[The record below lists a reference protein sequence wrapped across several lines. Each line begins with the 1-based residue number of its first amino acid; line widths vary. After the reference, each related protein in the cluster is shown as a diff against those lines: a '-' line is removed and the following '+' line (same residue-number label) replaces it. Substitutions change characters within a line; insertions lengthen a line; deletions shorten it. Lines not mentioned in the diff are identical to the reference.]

1 MAVRRVI
8 VRNPNSFKQTL
19 VIKVKITTP
28 DGDVK
33 VTDLILQ
40 AGSTGTGWVPNVTE
54 MPWTTGV
61 VS

>member
-1 MAVRRVI
+1 MAVRRVV
-8 VRNPNSFKQTL
+8 VRNPNSYKQTL
-19 VIKVKITTP
+19 TIKVKVSTADP
-28 DGDVK
+28 GVK

-40 AGSTGTGWVPNVTE
+40 AGTVGTGWVSHITE

>member
-1 MAVRRVI
+1 MAARRTTF
-8 VRNPNSFKQTL
+8 RNPSSFKQTL
-19 VIKVKITTP
+19 TIKVKVTTAS
-28 DGDVK
+28 GNVK

-40 AGSTGTGWVPNVTE
+40 AGTTGTGWLPNVTE

>member
-1 MAVRRVI
+1 MAARRATF
-8 VRNPNSFKQTL
+8 RNPSSYKQTL
-19 VIKVKITTP
+19 TIKVKVTTAS
-28 DGDVK
+28 GNVK

-40 AGSTGTGWVPNVTE
+40 AGTTGTGWLPNVTE